1 MAFSR
6 PNNLRA
12 RLRALCVALLAG
24 AVLQAQALDLV
35 QAWQASSG
43 HDPQA
48 AVADANRLAGQAR
61 TAQAKALW
69 RPNLAFSA
77 SVGLANADTAMNGA
91 HFSAPGMGASNGVDF
106 ATSVNNGASTRWALT
121 ARQPLFSPER
131 QAQSRQLEFSAE
143 AAELQWQA
151 ARQGLMLDTAQRYF
165 ALVLASRQLELLRQQ
180 QKQAEQTLVEA
191 RDRFALGDKPVTDTH
206 EAEARAQGLRA
217 QVLGAEAA
225 LTVAQA
231 ALADSTGLAPEQLK
245 VQSPLDSSGPEI
257 APLAH
262 WQALALDQNYQLRL
276 LQTSIAAAQQEAA
289 KHSAAASTT
298 LDLIAQASREQLSGS
313 GAYGS
318 ASTSMSQ
325 QMVGL
330 QLNLPLYTGG
340 YRDAKQEEA
349 QRLEQGARAELEQA
363 RQQVSEQ
370 VQAAWLGVQTGEAR
384 LQALAAALKASR
396 ARLDATQLGRQVG
409 DRTTLDLLQAQND
422 AAAAELALVQARVE
436 LLQQRLRLE
445 ALAGQLDEGR
455 LQAVNALLRPN

>member
-1 MAFSR
+1 M
-6 PNNLRA
+6 
-12 RLRALCVALLAG
+12 
-24 AVLQAQALDLV
+24 
-35 QAWQASSG
+35 
-43 HDPQA
+43 
-48 AVADANRLAGQAR
+48 
-61 TAQAKALW
+61 
-69 RPNLAFSA
+69 
-77 SVGLANADTAMNGA
+77 
-91 HFSAPGMGASNGVDF
+91 
-106 ATSVNNGASTRWALT
+106 
-121 ARQPLFSPER
+121 
-131 QAQSRQLEFSAE
+131 
-143 AAELQWQA
+143 
-151 ARQGLMLDTAQRYF
+151 
-165 ALVLASRQLELLRQQ
+165 
-180 QKQAEQTLVEA
+180 
-191 RDRFALGDKPVTDTH
+191 
-206 EAEARAQGLRA
+206 
-217 QVLGAEAA
+217 
-225 LTVAQA
+225 
-231 ALADSTGLAPEQLK
+231 
-245 VQSPLDSSGPEI
+245 
-257 APLAH
+257 
-262 WQALALDQNYQLRL
+262 
-276 LQTSIAAAQQEAA
+276 QTSIAGAQQEAA
-289 KHSAAASTT
+289 KHSAAAATT